1 MKKKNIPTEKKY
13 TKNKQKKKSPNFINL
28 GSATEVRESTL
39 RMRLVKPLNKHLSAR
54 PA

>member
-1 MKKKNIPTEKKY
+1 MKKTYPQKKS
-13 TKNKQKKKSPNFINL
+13 TQNKKKKSPNFINL